1 MNARRTA
8 LSLAV
13 YLFVVTG
20 CGASAQRVAQS
31 SSAGRFYDARLLAS
45 RPAGEVWSEE
55 PSLEVRLAV
64 TAVAPASMQSLVKV
78 TPHPDNRLLRLV
90 IDGADYYRSSDTQLE
105 GADAARH
112 HFFTWQSLPP
122 GTHSVVAVVYGPV
135 REARPRAE
143 RFEVIGGGLS
153 GLRRGPSRQS
163 RTNRPYRPSSRH
175 TLSRLTNLRTFHPL
189 LSHSSAKYAASRFN
203 HSCVSTSSFHCWN
216 AKSTPSSGTTFL
228 EDLGIRA
235 ATAHESAV

>member
-31 SSAGRFYDARLLAS
+31 SSVGRLYDARLLAS
-45 RPAGEVWSEE
+45 RPAGSVWSDE

-64 TAVAPASMQSLVKV
+64 RFAVAPASMQSLVKV

-90 IDGADYYRSSDTQLE
+90 IDGADYYRSSDTQLD

-112 HFFTWQSLPP
+112 YFFTWQSLPP
-122 GTHSVVAVVYGPV
+122 GTYSVVAVVYGPSGV
-135 REARPRAE
+135 RDERAE

-153 GLRRGPSRQS
+153 G
-163 RTNRPYRPSSRH
+163 H
-175 TLSRLTNLRTFHPL
+175 
-189 LSHSSAKYAASRFN
+189 
-203 HSCVSTSSFHCWN
+203 
-216 AKSTPSSGTTFL
+216 
-228 EDLGIRA
+228 
-235 ATAHESAV
+235 